1 MYLTEKFLNFSPIAS
16 FMELSRIEH
25 FLTRLDFGARWEFD
39 NRYNWVCEFINK
51 HILAKVRRNKVLTM
65 TERGSGSVSALL
77 LRDCILTKWTKF
89 WASNIGGGVLKA
101 VVLVTTARSG
111 HSPGAQLGC
120 WKANMLKSKGPEN
133 ACKIK
138 LPHRVYALKEHSQ
151 C

>member
-1 MYLTEKFLNFSPIAS
+1 MYLTRNFLISHQLLRSWSSAASSISLPVWILAHAENSTIAITES
-16 FMELSRIEH
+16 ANLF
-25 FLTRLDFGARWEFD
+25 
-39 NRYNWVCEFINK
+39 NK
-51 HILAKVRRNKVLTM
+51 HTLAKVRRNKVLTM

-89 WASNIGGGVLKA
+89 WASNIGGGALKA